1 MTKPN
6 YERKA
11 LALESGCANKYRQ
24 FRYALYR
31 CNEDRSNEL
40 FNDLKNCYDNELIKE
55 SQNLYNSQNKRV
67 KNLKKKIAKMLTL
80 GKCCFLT
87 LTFKDDTLENTSA
100 ETRKRYVS
108 RFLRDNYDK
117 YIANI
122 DYGAKNDR
130 EHYHAIVL
138 LNDLAN
144 FKKWHKY
151 GAINSQNIWQTNSES
166 KISKYIT
173 KLTNHAIKETCKR
186 SAIIYS
192 R

>member
-11 LALESGCANKYRQ
+11 LAIESGCANMYRQ
-24 FRYALYR
+24 FRYSIYR
-31 CNEDRSNEL
+31 REEERSGEL
-40 FNDLKNCYDNELIKE
+40 FYVLKNCYDDELIKE
-55 SQNLYNSQNKRV
+55 SGNLYNAQNKRV
-67 KNLKKKIAKMLTL
+67 KNLKKKIANMLGL

-87 LTFKDDTLENTSA
+87 LTFKPETLQNTSA
-100 ETRKRYVS
+100 ETRKDYVR
-108 RFLRDNYDK
+108 RFLKENYSK

-122 DYGAKNDR
+122 DYGARNDR

-144 FKKWHKY
+144 FKLWHKY
-151 GAINSQNIWQTNSES
+151 GAINSQNIWQTNSET

>member
-1 MTKPN
+1 MNKPN
-6 YERKA
+6 YERKS
-11 LALESGCANKYRQ
+11 LALDSGCANMYRQ
-24 FRYALYR
+24 FRYAIYR
-31 CNEDRSNEL
+31 RDEERCDTL
-40 FNDLKNCYDNELIKE
+40 FNDLKNCYDDELIKE
-55 SQNLYNSQNKRV
+55 SYNLYNSQNKRV
-67 KNLKKKIAKMLTL
+67 KTLKKKITEMLSL

-87 LTFKDDTLENTSA
+87 LTFDDETLQNTTA
-100 ETRKRYVS
+100 ETRKDYVR
-108 RFLRDNYDK
+108 RFLKENYSK

-122 DYGAKNDR
+122 DYGAKNGR

-138 LNDLAN
+138 LNELAN
-144 FKKWHKY
+144 FKRWHKY
-151 GAINSQNIWQTNSES
+151 GAIKSKNIWQTNSEI